1 MLKQTLF
8 RSIAALLALCL
19 VFAFPAHAEE
29 YDDFYDDGSFEEEWH
44 PDPLKASI
52 SASATTVLVGQ
63 AVQFPVKASGGIP
76 PYTVKLTV
84 TSGGSVV
91 DSDSLE
97 LWENESSWVGFTPNA
112 LGVYQVKI
120 SLTAEEGGGISRSF
134 TVAARQKDGES
145 REHWEKTMQD
155 VVLTGDWAQDL
166 LAIARTQLGYEESEK
181 DFVVDSAGKK
191 QGFTRYGAWCSAP
204 YAEWCAVFV
213 GFCLHYAGVPES
225 VCPWDASCPEWVSI
239 ARERGE
245 FEEPA
250 GYTPQPGDLVFLREA
265 GEKRA
270 SHMGIVETVAADEI
284 GTIEGNA
291 SRAVARR
298 SYAPGC
304 EEIYGY
310 ISLSGLAAANAP
322 TAAAPLEET
331 AAPQTAEETAAPSA
345 TETAAPLA
353 AVVYSVSS
361 GETATEPFAPGT
373 RITAD
378 PNGGTFSSEIDA
390 EWSWD
395 YSDSGVRYSRT
406 AEGEITL
413 PAPTRPGY
421 TFLGWR
427 LEGTLFTAQWESD
440 EPIVF

>member
-1 MLKQTLF
+1 MLKKTLF
-8 RSIAALLALCL
+8 RFSAALLALCL
-19 VFAFPAHAEE
+19 VFSFPAQAEE
-29 YDDFYDDGSFEEEWH
+29 YDDFYDDGYVEEEWH
-44 PDPLKASI
+44 PDPLQASI
-52 SASATTVLVGQ
+52 SASATSVLVGQ
-63 AVQFPVKASGGIP
+63 AVRFPVKASGGIP
-76 PYTVKLTV
+76 PYTVRMTV
-84 TSGGSVV
+84 TRGGSVV

-120 SLTAEEGGGISRSF
+120 SLTTDDGGGITRSF
-134 TVAARQKDGES
+134 SIAARQKDSES

-155 VVLTGDWAQDL
+155 VPLTGDWPQDL

-181 DFVVDSAGKK
+181 DFIVDSAGKI

-225 VCPWDASCPEWVSI
+225 VCPWDASCPEWVNI

-250 GYTPQPGDLVFLREA
+250 GYAPKPGDLVFLREA

-270 SHMGIVETVAADEI
+270 SHMGIVETVSADEI

-298 SYAPGC
+298 SYALDS
-304 EEIYGY
+304 ESIYGY
-310 ISLSGLAAANAP
+310 ISLTKLAAANQP
-322 TAAAPLEET
+322 TAAPLEESP
-331 AAPQTAEETAAPSA
+331 APQPHEATAEP
-345 TETAAPLA
+345 AAPLA
-353 AVVYSVSS
+353 AIVYRGVS
-361 GETATEPFAPGT
+361 GETETQTFAPGT
-373 RITAD
+373 RVTAD
-378 PNGGTFSSEIDA
+378 PAGGAFSSEIDA
-390 EWSWD
+390 DWSWD
-395 YSDSGVRYSRT
+395 YSDSGVCYSR
-406 AEGEITL
+406 AVQGEVSL
-413 PAPTRPGY
+413 PDPVRPGY
-421 TFLGWR
+421 TFLGWL
-427 LEGTLFTAQWESD
+427 LEGASFTARWESD